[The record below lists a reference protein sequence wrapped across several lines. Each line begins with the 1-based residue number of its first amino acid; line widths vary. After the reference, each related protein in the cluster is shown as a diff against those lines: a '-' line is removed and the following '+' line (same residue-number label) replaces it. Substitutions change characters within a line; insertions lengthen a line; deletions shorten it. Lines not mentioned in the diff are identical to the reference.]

1 MRSEVCEMKVLF
13 GVCVCVCVQ
22 IAAYSPTVLVLEL
35 NLLAV
40 NTIWKQAINNLKLNI
55 IITTSSESGQ

>member
-1 MRSEVCEMKVLF
+1 MKVLF
-13 GVCVCVCVQ
+13 GVCVCVCEHARVCVQ

-40 NTIWKQAINNLKLNI
+40 NTIWKQAINYLKLNI